1 MCHRSMNSR
10 VLIMTKTLACPVP
23 GNRVV
28 DTDLL
33 GAFTQHLLQ
42 LPVKEDY
49 PGKCFIQLKT
59 FHTSWKGWDCCLF
72 VSFFLVQFKPPCLSV
87 HLLLTYLHRQIN
99 SFVFYFVFCKPNKLV
114 EKRLKRAAIIFS
126 FPWFCPSGTQ
136 PSWKAL
142 LVTGVTGPGVPAEIS
157 IGTRWRNRISYVQ
170 NSCLWTDSSTLKHPV
185 PSYCRQHVLQ
195 PLMHGYTEPIHTFHY
210 VVWQHDWFLVMIF
223 CTPLQNLIF
232 GRTAG

>member
-1 MCHRSMNSR
+1 MESAFRQW
-10 VLIMTKTLACPVP
+10 LFGVP
-23 GNRVV
+23 QEHEQQSADNDKNPCLPCTWKQRVV

-87 HLLLTYLHRQIN
+87 HLLLTYLHRQFN

-126 FPWFCPSGTQ
+126 CFPGSVH
-136 PSWKAL
+136 L
-142 LVTGVTGPGVPAEIS
+142 
-157 IGTRWRNRISYVQ
+157 
-170 NSCLWTDSSTLKHPV
+170 V
-185 PSYCRQHVLQ
+185 PSLLEKHC
-195 PLMHGYTEPIHTFHY
+195 
-210 VVWQHDWFLVMIF
+210 W
-223 CTPLQNLIF
+223 
-232 GRTAG
+232 